1 VPRLSHPI
9 EIDGLT
15 KRFGSTVAVDG
26 LSFHVGE
33 GRIVGFLGPNGAGK
47 STTLRCLLSLI
58 KPSSGTATV
67 EGRPFLQAEDPAR
80 TVGAVLEVGAA
91 HPGRSGRN
99 HLRALALAADVPR
112 DRVEQVL
119 EMVDMKESAHRRVG
133 GYSLGM
139 KQRIGLA
146 AALLGDPRILV
157 LDEPANGLDP
167 AGIRWL
173 RDLLRSL
180 ADQGRAILI
189 SSHVLSEISLIADDA
204 VVINHGRSVIQ
215 APISALTSGAAAGM
229 RIAGPDASALGDR
242 LRSAG
247 ATVEPSD
254 DGSLIV
260 NGKTG
265 EEIGRAAI
273 EGGFVISELSP
284 LVRSLEDVFL
294 ELTSEKPGEGSE

>member
-1 VPRLSHPI
+1 MGEPI
-9 EIDGLT
+9 EIHDLT
-15 KRFGSTVAVDG
+15 KRYGKTLAVEG

-47 STTLRCLLSLI
+47 STTLRSLLGLI
-58 KPSSGTATV
+58 RPTSGHTLI
-67 EGRPFLQAEDPAR
+67 EGKPFLECADPAR

-99 HLRALALAADVPR
+99 HLRTLALASNVPR
-112 DRVEQVL
+112 SRVEEVL
-119 EMVDMKESAHRRVG
+119 EMVDLTGAANRRVG

-146 AALLGDPRILV
+146 AALLGNPRILV

-180 ADQGRAILI
+180 AQAGHSILI
-189 SSHVLSEISLIADDA
+189 SSHVLAEIAAIADEA
-204 VVINHGRSVIQ
+204 VVINHGRSIVQ
-215 APISALTSGAAAGM
+215 APITELTSSGATGM
-229 RIAGPDASALGDR
+229 RIAGPDADKLAER
-242 LRSAG
+242 LRADG
-247 ATVEPSD
+247 AVVERSD
-254 DGSLIV
+254 DGAFVI

-265 EEIGRAAI
+265 EEIGRLVAS
-273 EGGFVISELSP
+273 EGLVISELSP
-284 LVRSLEDVFL
+284 IVRSLEDVFL
-294 ELTSEKPGEGSE
+294 ELTTGESE

>member
-1 VPRLSHPI
+1 
-9 EIDGLT
+9 
-15 KRFGSTVAVDG
+15 
-26 LSFHVGE
+26 
-33 GRIVGFLGPNGAGK
+33 
-47 STTLRCLLSLI
+47 
-58 KPSSGTATV
+58 
-67 EGRPFLQAEDPAR
+67 
-80 TVGAVLEVGAA
+80 
-91 HPGRSGRN
+91 
-99 HLRALALAADVPR
+99 
-112 DRVEQVL
+112 
-119 EMVDMKESAHRRVG
+119 VG

-229 RIAGPDASALGDR
+229 KIAGPDAGALADR
-242 LRSAG
+242 LRDAG
-247 ATVEPSD
+247 ATVERAD
-254 DGSLIV
+254 DGSLVV

-294 ELTSEKPGEGSE
+294 ELTADEPGKSE

>member
-1 VPRLSHPI
+1 V
-9 EIDGLT
+9 E
-15 KRFGSTVAVDG
+15 G
-26 LSFHVGE
+26 LSFDVAE

-47 STTLRCLLSLI
+47 STTLRSLLGLI
-58 KPSSGTATV
+58 RPTSGEALI
-67 EGRPFLQAEDPAR
+67 EGRPFTEAKDPAR

-99 HLRALALAADVPR
+99 HLRTLALASGLPFS
-112 DRVEQVL
+112 RVEEVL
-119 EMVDMKESAHRRVG
+119 EMVDLSGAARRRVG

-139 KQRIGLA
+139 KQRLGLA

-180 ADQGRAILI
+180 AGAGHSILI

-204 VVINHGRSVIQ
+204 VVINHGRSVVQ
-215 APISALTSGAAAGM
+215 APISELTSAQTAGM
-229 RIAGPDASALGDR
+229 RIAGPGAADLAER

-247 ATVEPSD
+247 TQVDAAEEGTFVVHGLSGDQIGQLAVEHR
-254 DGSLIV
+254 LV
-260 NGKTG
+260 L
-265 EEIGRAAI
+265 
-273 EGGFVISELSP
+273 SELSP
-284 LVRSLEDVFL
+284 VARSLEDVFL
-294 ELTSEKPGEGSE
+294 ELTSDEEPA